1 MLDTEKKIVKVAS
14 HVDIFLKN
22 YLKKRT
28 ENTQLFNAL
37 KYGLFSGGKKFRS
50 YLIVTSGKLFN
61 LNYKQ
66 LIAIGAAVE
75 CMHSYSLIHDD
86 LPSMDD
92 DDFRRG
98 KKSTHKVFGEATAIL
113 AGNSLLTLAF
123 EILSS
128 NNINI
133 NAKSKINLLNALAS
147 SAGHSGIAGGQ
158 YLDLKFEKMRV
169 NKNLIID
176 MQNKKTG
183 ELISFCT
190 ESAAII
196 ANKNSHRKL
205 LKRIG
210 LDIGL
215 LFQIT
220 DDLLDLYGDKNKTGK
235 PTRRDKQKG
244 KATVIKSLGVNKTI
258 EFCYELLDNITDKL
272 ENKYGSR
279 ANSLVDSVNFLLRRD
294 H

>member
-128 NNINI
+128 NNVNI
-133 NAKSKINLLNALAS
+133 NAKSKINLINALAS
-147 SAGHSGIAGGQ
+147 SAGYSGIAGGQ

-190 ESAAII
+190 ESAAIM

-244 KATVIKSLGVNKTI
+244 KATVIKSLGINKTI

>member
-28 ENTQLFNAL
+28 ENTKLFNAL

-86 LPSMDD
+86 LPSMDN

-133 NAKSKINLLNALAS
+133 NAKSKINLINALAS

-196 ANKNSHRKL
+196 ANKNSHRKF

>member
-133 NAKSKINLLNALAS
+133 NAKSKINLINALAS
-147 SAGHSGIAGGQ
+147 SAGHLGIAGGQ

-196 ANKNSHRKL
+196 ANKNSHRKF

-244 KATVIKSLGVNKTI
+244 KATVIKSLGINKTI

>member
-133 NAKSKINLLNALAS
+133 NAKSKINLINALAS

-196 ANKNSHRKL
+196 ANKNSHRKF

-279 ANSLVDSVNFLLRRD
+279 ANSLIDSVNFLLRRD

>member
-1 MLDTEKKIVKVAS
+1 MIETQKHIVKAANQ
-14 HVDIFLKN
+14 VDIFLKS
-22 YLKKRT
+22 YLKKKPQKNHLY
-28 ENTQLFNAL
+28 EAL

-50 YLIVTSGKLFN
+50 YLIVCSGKIFN
-61 LNYKQ
+61 LNYRQ
-66 LIAIGAAVE
+66 LIAVGAAVE

-133 NAKSKINLLNALAS
+133 NAKSKINLINALAS

-190 ESAAII
+190 ESAAIM
-196 ANKNSHRKL
+196 ANKNSHRKF
-205 LKRIG
+205 LKKIG

>member
-22 YLKKRT
+22 YLKKRS

-133 NAKSKINLLNALAS
+133 NAKSKINLINALAS

-196 ANKNSHRKL
+196 ANKNSHRKF

>member
-133 NAKSKINLLNALAS
+133 NAKSKINLINALAS

-190 ESAAII
+190 ESAAIM

-205 LKRIG
+205 LKRVG

-244 KATVIKSLGVNKTI
+244 KATVIKSLGINKTI

>member
-1 MLDTEKKIVKVAS
+1 MKDTEKKIVKVAS
-14 HVDIFLKN
+14 HVDIFLKK
-22 YLKKRT
+22 YLKKRIQ
-28 ENTQLFNAL
+28 NTHLFQAL

-66 LIAIGAAVE
+66 LIAVGAAVE

-133 NAKSKINLLNALAS
+133 NTKSKINLINALAS
-147 SAGHSGIAGGQ
+147 SAGYSGIAGGQ
-158 YLDLKFEKMRV
+158 FLDLKFEKMRV

-190 ESAAII
+190 ESAAIL
-196 ANKNSHRKL
+196 ANKNSHRKS
-205 LKRIG
+205 LKKIG

-220 DDLLDLYGDKNKTGK
+220 DDLLDLYGDKKKTGK
-235 PTRRDKQKG
+235 PTRRDKKNG
-244 KATVIKSLGVNKTI
+244 KATIIKSLGVNKTI
-258 EFCYELLDNITDKL
+258 EFCYKLLDDITDKL

-279 ANSLVDSVNFLLRRD
+279 ADSLVDSVNFLLRRD

>member
-133 NAKSKINLLNALAS
+133 NAKSKINLINALAS

-196 ANKNSHRKL
+196 ANKNSHRKF

-220 DDLLDLYGDKNKTGK
+220 DDLLDLYGDKNRTGK

-272 ENKYGSR
+272 KNKYGSR

>member
-28 ENTQLFNAL
+28 ENTKLFNAL

-133 NAKSKINLLNALAS
+133 NAKSKINLINALAS

-196 ANKNSHRKL
+196 ANKNSHRKF
-205 LKRIG
+205 LKKIG

>member
-22 YLKKRT
+22 YLKERT

-133 NAKSKINLLNALAS
+133 NAKSKINLINALAS

-190 ESAAII
+190 ESAAIM

>member
-28 ENTQLFNAL
+28 ENTKLFNAL

-133 NAKSKINLLNALAS
+133 NAKSKINLINALAS
-147 SAGHSGIAGGQ
+147 SAGYSGIAGGQ
-158 YLDLKFEKMRV
+158 YLDLKFEKTKV

-196 ANKNSHRKL
+196 ANKNSHRKF

>member
-1 MLDTEKKIVKVAS
+1 MKDTEKKIIKVAS

-22 YLKKRT
+22 YLKKRIQ
-28 ENTQLFNAL
+28 NTHLFHAL

-61 LNYKQ
+61 LNYKH
-66 LIAIGAAVE
+66 LIAVGAAVE

-133 NAKSKINLLNALAS
+133 NTKSKINLINALAS
-147 SAGHSGIAGGQ
+147 SAGYSGIAGGQ
-158 YLDLKFEKMRV
+158 FLDLKFEKMRV

-190 ESAAII
+190 ESAAIL
-196 ANKNSHRKL
+196 ANKNSHRKS
-205 LKRIG
+205 LKKIG

>member
-1 MLDTEKKIVKVAS
+1 MKDTEKKIVKVAR

-22 YLKKRT
+22 YLKKRIQ
-28 ENTQLFNAL
+28 NTHLFQAL

-66 LIAIGAAVE
+66 LIAVGAAVE

-133 NAKSKINLLNALAS
+133 NTKSKINLINALAS
-147 SAGHSGIAGGQ
+147 SAGYSGIAGGQ
-158 YLDLKFEKMRV
+158 FLDLKFEKMRV

-190 ESAAII
+190 ESAAIL
-196 ANKNSHRKL
+196 ANKNSHRKS
-205 LKRIG
+205 LKKIG

-220 DDLLDLYGDKNKTGK
+220 DDLLDLYGDKKKTGK
-235 PTRRDKQKG
+235 PTRRDKKNG
-244 KATVIKSLGVNKTI
+244 KATIIKSLGVNKTI
-258 EFCYELLDNITDKL
+258 EFCYKLLDDITDKL

-279 ANSLVDSVNFLLRRD
+279 ADSLVDSVNFLLRRD

>member
-1 MLDTEKKIVKVAS
+1 MLDTEKKILKVAS

-196 ANKNSHRKL
+196 ANKSSHRKF
-205 LKRIG
+205 LKKIG

>member
-1 MLDTEKKIVKVAS
+1 
-14 HVDIFLKN
+14 
-22 YLKKRT
+22 
-28 ENTQLFNAL
+28 
-37 KYGLFSGGKKFRS
+37 
-50 YLIVTSGKLFN
+50 
-61 LNYKQ
+61 
-66 LIAIGAAVE
+66 
-75 CMHSYSLIHDD
+75 MHSYSLIHDD

-190 ESAAII
+190 ESAAIM

>member
-1 MLDTEKKIVKVAS
+1 MLDTEKKIVKVAR

-28 ENTQLFNAL
+28 ENTKLFNAL

-196 ANKNSHRKL
+196 ANKSSHRKF
-205 LKRIG
+205 LKKIG

-244 KATVIKSLGVNKTI
+244 KATVIKSLGINKTI

>member
-1 MLDTEKKIVKVAS
+1 MKDTEKKTIKVAS

-22 YLKKRT
+22 YLKKRIQ
-28 ENTQLFNAL
+28 NTHLFQAL

-66 LIAIGAAVE
+66 LIAVGAAVE

-133 NAKSKINLLNALAS
+133 NTKSKINLINALAS
-147 SAGHSGIAGGQ
+147 SAGYSGIAGGQ
-158 YLDLKFEKMRV
+158 FLDLKFEKMRV

-190 ESAAII
+190 ESAAIL
-196 ANKNSHRKL
+196 ANKNSHRKS
-205 LKRIG
+205 LKKIG

-220 DDLLDLYGDKNKTGK
+220 DDLLDLYGDKKKTGK
-235 PTRRDKQKG
+235 PTRRDKKNG
-244 KATVIKSLGVNKTI
+244 KATIIKSLGVNKTI
-258 EFCYELLDNITDKL
+258 EFCYKLLDDITDKL

-279 ANSLVDSVNFLLRRD
+279 ADSLVDSVNFLLRRD

>member
-1 MLDTEKKIVKVAS
+1 MLDTEKKIVKVAN
-14 HVDIFLKN
+14 HVNIFLKN
-22 YLKKRT
+22 YLKKKT
-28 ENTQLFNAL
+28 ENTKLFNAL

-50 YLIVTSGKLFN
+50 YLIVASGKLFN

-147 SAGHSGIAGGQ
+147 SAGYLGIAGGQ
-158 YLDLKFEKMRV
+158 YLDLKFEKTKV

-196 ANKNSHRKL
+196 ANKNSHRKF
-205 LKRIG
+205 LKKIG

-220 DDLLDLYGDKNKTGK
+220 DDLLDLYGDKKKTGK

-258 EFCYELLDNITDKL
+258 EFCYEILDNITDKL

>member
-133 NAKSKINLLNALAS
+133 NAKSKINLINALAS

-190 ESAAII
+190 ESTAII
-196 ANKNSHRKL
+196 ANKNSHRKF

-220 DDLLDLYGDKNKTGK
+220 DDLLDLYGDKNRTGK

-272 ENKYGSR
+272 KNKYGSR
-279 ANSLVDSVNFLLRRD
+279 ANSLLDSVNFLLRRD

>member
-86 LPSMDD
+86 LPSMDN

-147 SAGHSGIAGGQ
+147 SAGYSGIAGGQ
-158 YLDLKFEKMRV
+158 YLDLKFEKTRV

-196 ANKNSHRKL
+196 ANKSSHRKF
-205 LKRIG
+205 LKKIG

-220 DDLLDLYGDKNKTGK
+220 DDLLDLAFILILFELNISKASVSNELPASIAVASPKTLCVLFF
-235 PTRRDKQKG
+235 PLL
-244 KATVIKSLGVNKTI
+244 KSSSSILGR
-258 EFCYELLDNITDKL
+258 
-272 ENKYGSR
+272 S
-279 ANSLVDSVNFLLRRD
+279 S
-294 H
+294 

>member
-28 ENTQLFNAL
+28 ENTKLFNAL

-147 SAGHSGIAGGQ
+147 SAGYSGIAGGQ

-196 ANKNSHRKL
+196 ANKNSHRKF

-272 ENKYGSR
+272 GNKYGSK
-279 ANSLVDSVNFLLRRD
+279 ANSLVDSVNFLLKRD

>member
-86 LPSMDD
+86 LPSMDN

-147 SAGHSGIAGGQ
+147 SAGYSGIAGGQ

-190 ESAAII
+190 ESAAIM
-196 ANKNSHRKL
+196 ANKNSHRKF
-205 LKRIG
+205 LKKIG

-244 KATVIKSLGVNKTI
+244 KATVIKSLGINKTI

>member
-1 MLDTEKKIVKVAS
+1 MKDTEKKIVKVAS

-22 YLKKRT
+22 YLKKRIQ
-28 ENTQLFNAL
+28 NTRLFQAL

-66 LIAIGAAVE
+66 LIAVGAAVE

-133 NAKSKINLLNALAS
+133 NTKSKINLINALAS
-147 SAGHSGIAGGQ
+147 SAGYSGIAGGQ
-158 YLDLKFEKMRV
+158 FLDLKFEKMRV

-190 ESAAII
+190 ESAAIL
-196 ANKNSHRKL
+196 ANKNSHRKY
-205 LKRIG
+205 LKKIG

-220 DDLLDLYGDKNKTGK
+220 DDLLDLYGDKKKIGK
-235 PTRRDKQKG
+235 PTRRDKKNG
-244 KATVIKSLGVNKTI
+244 KATIIKSLGVNKTI
-258 EFCYELLDNITDKL
+258 EFCYKLLDDITDKL

-279 ANSLVDSVNFLLRRD
+279 ADSLVDSVNFLLRRD

>member
-133 NAKSKINLLNALAS
+133 NAKSKINLINALAS

-158 YLDLKFEKMRV
+158 YLDLKFEKTRV

-190 ESAAII
+190 ESAAIM
-196 ANKNSHRKL
+196 ANKNSHRKF

>member
-28 ENTQLFNAL
+28 ENTKLFNAL

-190 ESAAII
+190 ESAAIM

-244 KATVIKSLGVNKTI
+244 KATVIKSLGINKTI

>member
-1 MLDTEKKIVKVAS
+1 MKDTEKKIIKVAS

-22 YLKKRT
+22 YLKKRIQ
-28 ENTQLFNAL
+28 NTHLFQAL

-66 LIAIGAAVE
+66 LIAVGAAVE

-133 NAKSKINLLNALAS
+133 NTKSKINLINALAS
-147 SAGHSGIAGGQ
+147 SAGYSGIAGGQ
-158 YLDLKFEKMRV
+158 FLDLKFEKMRV

-190 ESAAII
+190 ESAAIL
-196 ANKNSHRKL
+196 ANKNSHRKS
-205 LKRIG
+205 LKKIG

-220 DDLLDLYGDKNKTGK
+220 DDLLDLYGDKKKTGK
-235 PTRRDKQKG
+235 PTRRDKKNG
-244 KATVIKSLGVNKTI
+244 KATIIKSLGVNKTI
-258 EFCYELLDNITDKL
+258 EFCYKLLDDITDKL

-279 ANSLVDSVNFLLRRD
+279 ADSLVDSVNFLLRRD

>member
-50 YLIVTSGKLFN
+50 YLIVTAGKLFN

-133 NAKSKINLLNALAS
+133 NAKSKINLINALAS

-196 ANKNSHRKL
+196 ANKNSHRKF
-205 LKRIG
+205 LKKIG

>member
-133 NAKSKINLLNALAS
+133 NAKSKINLINALAS

-196 ANKNSHRKL
+196 ANKNSHRKF

-220 DDLLDLYGDKNKTGK
+220 DDLLDLYGDKNRTGK

-258 EFCYELLDNITDKL
+258 ELCYELLDNITDKL

>member
-28 ENTQLFNAL
+28 ENTKLFNAL

-133 NAKSKINLLNALAS
+133 NAKSKINLINALAS

-190 ESAAII
+190 ESAAIM

>member
-86 LPSMDD
+86 LPSMDN

-133 NAKSKINLLNALAS
+133 NAKSKINLINALAS

-158 YLDLKFEKMRV
+158 YLDLKFEKTRV

-196 ANKNSHRKL
+196 ANKNSHRKF

>member
-133 NAKSKINLLNALAS
+133 NAKSKINLINALAS

-190 ESAAII
+190 ESAAIM

-205 LKRIG
+205 LKRVG

>member
-1 MLDTEKKIVKVAS
+1 MKDTEKKIVKVAS

-22 YLKKRT
+22 YLKKRIQ
-28 ENTQLFNAL
+28 NTHLFQAL

-66 LIAIGAAVE
+66 LIAVGAAVE

-133 NAKSKINLLNALAS
+133 NTKSKINLINALAS
-147 SAGHSGIAGGQ
+147 SAGYSGIAGGQ
-158 YLDLKFEKMRV
+158 FLDLKFEKMRV

-190 ESAAII
+190 ESAAIL
-196 ANKNSHRKL
+196 ANKNLHRKF
-205 LKRIG
+205 LKKIG

-235 PTRRDKQKG
+235 PTRRDKKNG
-244 KATVIKSLGVNKTI
+244 KATIIKSLGVNKTI
-258 EFCYELLDNITDKL
+258 EFCYKLLDDITDKL

-279 ANSLVDSVNFLLRRD
+279 ADSLVDSVNFLLRRD

>member
-22 YLKKRT
+22 YLKKRS

-133 NAKSKINLLNALAS
+133 NAKSKINLINALAS

-158 YLDLKFEKMRV
+158 YLDLKFEKTRV

-190 ESAAII
+190 ESAAIM

>member
-28 ENTQLFNAL
+28 ENTKLFNAL

-147 SAGHSGIAGGQ
+147 SAGYSGIAGGQ

-190 ESAAII
+190 ESAAIM

-244 KATVIKSLGVNKTI
+244 KATVIKSLGINKTI